1 MSAPTHLAHIGHLIG
16 DPARARILLTLM
28 DGRAR
33 TAKELAFLAGIA
45 APTASGH
52 LFKLLDGGLVLVA
65 QQGRHRYY
73 RLASAE
79 VGQLIEM
86 MGVVADEVRPSARP
100 VRIDAQLR
108 MARTC
113 YDHIAGRLGV
123 ALADALQVA
132 GHVQFDDGAGE
143 LSPSGRAL
151 LGDLGIDLDNASR
164 TRRLFCRPCL
174 DWSERRFHLAG
185 AVGAALCAHCLAQG
199 WTLRERDTR
208 VLTIT
213 PRGAEAFQRIFAID
227 VDGLSRP
234 ARQAA

>member
-1 MSAPTHLAHIGHLIG
+1 MSAPTHLAHIGHLVG

-52 LFKLLDGGLVLVA
+52 LLKLLDGGLVLVA

-79 VGQLIEM
+79 VGDLIEM
-86 MGVVADEVRPSARP
+86 MGVVVGEVRSSARP
-100 VRIDAQLR
+100 VRIDEPLR
-108 MARTC
+108 TARTC

-123 ALADALQVA
+123 ALAETLQAA
-132 GHVQFDDGAGE
+132 GHVRFDDGAGE
-143 LSPSGRAL
+143 LSPSGRAFL
-151 LGDLGIDLDNASR
+151 CDLGIDLGHASR

-185 AVGAALCAHCLAQG
+185 AVGAALCAHCLAEN
-199 WTLRERDTR
+199 WTRRERDTR

-213 PRGAEAFQRIFAID
+213 PKGTEAFQRIFAID

-234 ARQAA
+234 AQQAA